1 VRQNETITPAIL
13 WRTQYAVADGGQRVL
28 LDEQL
33 ERPYARADRHGRQL
47 DERSKEMTK
56 ILQRQV
62 RPRY

>member
-1 VRQNETITPAIL
+1 VRQNETITPAIP
-13 WRTQYAVADGGQRVL
+13 WRMQYTVADGGQRFL

-33 ERPYARADRHGRQL
+33 ERPYARADRRGRQL
-47 DERSKEMTK
+47 DERVKEMTK